1 MKWVSTAQK
10 IKFPIKD
17 FFSKYDQIAL
27 EILYALTKSPKFIK
41 GIEIFDHRFLFT
53 AYADD
58 STYFFGT
65 AT

>member
-1 MKWVSTAQK
+1 MKWINTAEK

-58 STYFFGT
+58 PTYFFET